1 MGCSNSG
8 QLATPEM
15 KKFNLVNNDINEL
28 INVSTLINV
37 QHINDELTE
46 NFKPQSELKVK
57 VKSWEE
63 KFVTRPYRVV
73 PK

>member
-1 MGCSNSG
+1 
-8 QLATPEM
+8 M

-37 QHINDELTE
+37 QHINDELTK

-57 VKSWEE
+57 VKSREE
-63 KFVTRPYRVV
+63 KLTMGLNS
-73 PK
+73 KEK